1 MGLGVDCAEHSRA
14 LLGET
19 LCRVRIHVV
28 LAAPPRMLNQG
39 GAGVGAEAHV
49 SVLLVSQKKKNDQTP
64 TCTSAAGSAAW
75 AATTSRSAAAHSTM
89 PVSPLSSL
97 AESQG
102 ARIADAA
109 HAGCMRSASSDQRP
123 HNQTKQPGSTRP
135 VVVLRPVD
143 APRPTRDP
151 GKKDATKEKRRQP
164 PEKKAVRPA
173 HRWSLF
179 APLSSSCTR
188 GHFFLSRLREKKTVT
203 MTARQTGLCLW
214 ILLGIFGLS
223 ATHTAC
229 QSHHP
234 QANVLSGLN
243 RNAVG
248 ATVRLTPAAWYDPA
262 VSTHARAVV
271 ATFPALVDSVSAMAR
286 ASGGDGNLEAGIGLS
301 PALWARW
308 RSSLTTPV
316 GMVDFPGYEG
326 VDGWPRMPRTEGDL
340 FVHAKAAR
348 RDVLYAL
355 VDLLVERVGA
365 SAVGDVSTVDAWT
378 NALDGQNRDLT
389 GFVDGTVNV
398 PSGQRALA
406 GLIGATADPLHVNG
420 SFAIVQVWRHDLA
433 AFGALNLTAQEAVFG
448 RTKARSLPLAH
459 QAPSSHVA
467 RVRQSALGYFIV
479 RQAMPWGDPAS
490 AGAGLLFI
498 AYSGD
503 ARRLDAMCRSMV
515 GSGPGMA
522 GAPRGV
528 PDAIMRFSTP
538 TTGKFW
544 YFPSIEMLAQL
555 AKQPVLA

>member
-1 MGLGVDCAEHSRA
+1 MKAQRAAFALWVALGLF
-14 LLGET
+14 
-19 LCRVRIHVV
+19 
-28 LAAPPRMLNQG
+28 
-39 GAGVGAEAHV
+39 
-49 SVLLVSQKKKNDQTP
+49 
-64 TCTSAAGSAAW
+64 
-75 AATTSRSAAAHSTM
+75 
-89 PVSPLSSL
+89 
-97 AESQG
+97 
-102 ARIADAA
+102 AA
-109 HAGCMRSASSDQRP
+109 HA
-123 HNQTKQPGSTRP
+123 
-135 VVVLRPVD
+135 
-143 APRPTRDP
+143 
-151 GKKDATKEKRRQP
+151 
-164 PEKKAVRPA
+164 
-173 HRWSLF
+173 
-179 APLSSSCTR
+179 
-188 GHFFLSRLREKKTVT
+188 
-203 MTARQTGLCLW
+203 
-214 ILLGIFGLS
+214 
-223 ATHTAC
+223 AC

-234 QANVLSGLN
+234 QANVLSGLD

-248 ATVRLTPAAWYDPA
+248 VTIRLTPAAWYDPS
-262 VSTHARAVV
+262 VSTRTRAVV
-271 ATFPALVDSVSAMAR
+271 ATFPALVDAVAAMAR
-286 ASGGDGNLEAGIGLS
+286 AGGGDGNLTAGIGLS

-348 RDVLYAL
+348 RDALYAL
-355 VDLLVERVGA
+355 ISALTDRMGV

-389 GFVDGTVNV
+389 GFVDGTVNA

-406 GLIGATADPLHVNG
+406 GLISATADPVHANG
-420 SFAIVQVWRHDLA
+420 SFAIVQAWRHDLA

-448 RTKARSLPLAH
+448 RTKAQSLPLPR

-490 AGAGLLFI
+490 PNAGLLFV

-503 ARRLDAMCRSMV
+503 ARHLDAMCRSMV

-538 TTGKFW
+538 VTGNYW

-555 AKQPVLA
+555 GKQPVSA